1 MPANRISKRLFK
13 NWRLIGQMAYKEIS
27 DHYAGSVFGVF
38 WTVLKPLSLIA
49 LYAVIFTFVFKVPVG
64 GNNAPIN
71 YALFA
76 LAGLI
81 PWISMSEALVKSIAA
96 VSSKS
101 ALVKQAIFPIEVL
114 PVSSVLASIL
124 PMIIGFIIFL
134 LIVIVSVPSK
144 LTPLM
149 LLLPLIIFLQFL
161 FTVGTSY
168 FLASAGVYLKDLS
181 ELVALL
187 LTVGMFITPILY
199 IENMIPTAFAWSINF
214 NLFAH
219 LIYMYKDVL
228 FYGAIIHPWSF
239 WIFGAAAVIIFI
251 SGHYFFKKVKHY
263 FANIL

>member
-1 MPANRISKRLFK
+1 MSSNRITERLFR
-13 NWRLIGQMAYKEIS
+13 NWRLIGRMAYKELT

-49 LYAVIFTFVFKVPVG
+49 LYAVVFTFVFKVSIG
-64 GNNAPIN
+64 DNNAPIN

-81 PWISMSEALVKSIAA
+81 PWISMSEALVKSITAI
-96 VSSKS
+96 SSKS

-124 PMIIGFIIFL
+124 PMVVGFIIFL
-134 LIVIVSVPSK
+134 FMVLAFMPNK
-144 LTPLM
+144 LTLLT
-149 LLLPLIIFLQFL
+149 LLLPLVIFLQIL
-161 FTVGTSY
+161 FTVGLSY

-199 IENMIPTAFAWSINF
+199 LENMIPMAFAWPMKF

-219 LIYMYKDVL
+219 LIYMYKDIL

-239 WIFGAAAVIIFI
+239 WIFGAASIVIFVL
-251 SGHYFFKKVKHY
+251 GNRFFRKVKHY